1 MPVRYIRV
9 NPIVDLFSPAIRAFG
24 NIAVVGKTQSTNL
37 PSDVPAI
44 NAAVPFTDPAE
55 ARRRVPGELGD
66 AIALAFAQ
74 SPGPTLVWGVRV
86 ADATPNIIGALDVV
100 ATLDAQLVVL
110 ANTPLTAATAAGGA
124 TPGALTALAQ
134 HVSSVSESGSD
145 GQERIGVAMLPKDSV
160 DLTQLNSGLAIER
173 MVFIA
178 HRSDQDAAAAVAGTI
193 AGYQPHVSLLLKQ
206 VNITSAP
213 FTATQI
219 DTLNGS
225 ETFDSGPAG
234 KGVNW
239 LTSPSLIP
247 GRSVYLGEGYTAGFG
262 PGKKKYIDLVRTVD
276 DVSFR
281 LKAQL
286 IKTIGNVRISR
297 SGLRALTAQLE
308 AVLQPLVSTE
318 VLDGFEIV
326 VPLLALL
333 DKDPATLT
341 AAEAAQ
347 INNAHAQRVVQ
358 VLAAVQYAGAIHR
371 IAATLKF
378 E

>member
-1 MPVRYIRV
+1 VAET
-9 NPIVDLFSPAIRAFG
+9 SPNWVAG
-24 NIAVVGKTQSTNL
+24 LDSV
-37 PSDVPAI
+37 
-44 NAAVPFTDPAE
+44 AA
-55 ARRRVPGELGD
+55 
-66 AIALAFAQ
+66 
-74 SPGPTLVWGVRV
+74 
-86 ADATPNIIGALDVV
+86 
-100 ATLDAQLVVL
+100 LDAQLVVL
-110 ANTPLTAATAAGGA
+110 ANTVLNAATAATGT

-134 HVSSVSESGSD
+134 HVASVSATGSD

-160 DLTQLNSGLAIER
+160 DLTQLSGGLAIDR

-206 VNITSAP
+206 VNITSPP
-213 FTATQI
+213 FTAAQI
-219 DTLNGS
+219 QTLNGT
-225 ETFDSGPAG
+225 EDFDSPVAG

-239 LTSPSLIP
+239 LTTPSLIP
-247 GRSVYLGEGYTAGFG
+247 GQGVYLGEGYTAGAG
-262 PGKKKYIDLVRTVD
+262 PGQKKFIDIVRTVD

-297 SGLRALTAQLE
+297 SGLRALSAQLE
-308 AVLQPLVSTE
+308 AVLEPLVRNE

-326 VPLLALL
+326 MPLLALL

-341 AAEAAQ
+341 ADERAQ
-347 INNAHAQRVVQ
+347 LNTAHAERVVQ
-358 VLAAVQYAGAIHR
+358 VMTAVEYAGAIHR
-371 IAATLKF
+371 IAVTLKF